1 MLGGKGTLAQCI
13 SKEVFG
19 DEDVELPIRCA
30 LILMQFKIWC
40 NLWILS
46 NVAIQYY
53 KIQLI
58 CQPWYLTSLQ
68 LYWKQS
74 RTISSNSSR
83 LDGISNIHNYFKT
96 AKKIAVGSWKL
107 QLPVSKPQ
115 IVDISLHY
123 FSRRKM
129 EINMLIG
136 SFQRLDVIVCWLLH
150 MLPKRSMVKNDVY
163 AEITCIIECLIDK

>member
-46 NVAIQYY
+46 TVAIQYY

-58 CQPWYLTSLQ
+58 YQPWYLTSLQ

-83 LDGISNIHNYFKT
+83 LDGISNIHISKLQR
-96 AKKIAVGSWKL
+96 KL
-107 QLPVSKPQ
+107 QLGVENSNYLCQSHKLS
-115 IVDISLHY
+115 IFHYIISPEGKWK
-123 FSRRKM
+123 S
-129 EINMLIG
+129 I
-136 SFQRLDVIVCWLLH
+136 CW
-150 MLPKRSMVKNDVY
+150 
-163 AEITCIIECLIDK
+163 